1 MYFYQRL
8 RDIRE
13 DQALK
18 QLDIIRQRIEN
29 ITWEGWIAKS
39 AILNLEKVK
48 WGDFVNNEK
57 KLYDY
62 IKENGGFVAMRDVDI
77 AEQIGTNRGN
87 IPVYKKKLRDSGYI
101 ETKIKYQDNKPITLY
116 KIVKDY
122 TGELEW

>member
-1 MYFYQRL
+1 
-8 RDIRE
+8 
-13 DQALK
+13 
-18 QLDIIRQRIEN
+18 
-29 ITWEGWIAKS
+29 
-39 AILNLEKVK
+39 
-48 WGDFVNNEK
+48 VNNEK